1 MVDSCARIG
10 LDCYLLSEDD
20 PAIRDDFDRCKQRL
34 PVMESG
40 RDCKKVKVSDASE
53 RAWVRIHLSDG
64 ASPVPPTSR
73 ILTGNV

>member
-20 PAIRDDFDRCKQRL
+20 PAIRDDLDRCRQRL
-34 PVMESG
+34 RDIESG
-40 RDCKKVKVSDASE
+40 RDWKKVRVSDASE
-53 RAWVRIHLSDG
+53 CAWVRIHVSDG
-64 ASPVPPTSR
+64 TSPVPPRSR